1 MKLKLQHIIGICLVL
16 CGWLG
21 FASCTDE
28 SFESPR
34 EEEDNSIFLTFRTAV
49 AGAST
54 RNPDGSS
61 EADAEI
67 RQLLVV
73 IVSEEKTEESTG
85 SAGNATQWGVE
96 HSRLIT
102 KEGASIGI
110 PLSDEYTFEV
120 TTGCRKRIYLIANHN
135 GLKDADG
142 NPLGFGSNSFIPGA
156 NGIVPVEDFVFALDW
171 DKANG
176 YKYNPDEYGI
186 PMTAMYEINV
196 PAIKDLPENTDE
208 YKLGDLYVVRAA
220 TKYSFNFK
228 NTSAHRNIQVNS
240 VDIEKVITDRM
251 YLMPHVNK
259 EKDNEDGTDKY
270 WVVSD
275 KATEKKYLQNKTNS
289 WFTNREWIDWMVEE
303 EKKTNSSATLP
314 DGNEEWLT
322 DYKVP
327 VPDGETSTYNMKY
340 TDPVEV
346 PANTDKKEEKDLDFV
361 SSSQYFYLPESCS
374 QENEP
379 DEQKRQLKLQ
389 KYTLTVHTTETF
401 EGNGNKNSREKSYTA
416 PLPHLASLFRN
427 THVKVNIVFN
437 DYDVD
442 WQVDVEPYWEVKL
455 DPEFGLDVPD
465 TTTPEQPTNPDPSG
479 DNSGE

>member
-1 MKLKLQHIIGICLVL
+1 MKLKLQHIIGISLVF

-73 IVSEEKTEESTG
+73 IVSEEKTEESTE

-303 EKKTNSSATLP
+303 AKKTNGNATLP
-314 DGNEEWLT
+314 GDNEEWLT

-327 VPDGETSTYNMKY
+327 AGETSTYNMKY
-340 TDPVEV
+340 TDPVKV

-401 EGNGNKNSREKSYTA
+401 EGNGNKNSREENYTA

>member
-1 MKLKLQHIIGICLVL
+1 MKLKLQHIIGISLVF

-73 IVSEEKTEESTG
+73 IVSEEKTEESTE
-85 SAGNATQWGVE
+85 SANGKDWVVE

-102 KEGASIGI
+102 KGASIGI
-110 PLSDEYTFEV
+110 PLSDEYTFKV
-120 TTGCRKRIYLIANHN
+120 TTGCRKRIYLIANHK

-142 NPLGFGSNSFIPGA
+142 NPLDFGSSSFIPDES
-156 NGIVPVEDFVFALDW
+156 GIAQVENFVFALDW
-171 DKANG
+171 DGADG
-176 YKYNPDEYGI
+176 YKYNPGEYGI
-186 PMTAMYEINV
+186 PMTAMYEIEV
-196 PAIKDLPENTDE
+196 PARKDLRPENTDE
-208 YKLGDLYVVRAA
+208 YELGKTLYVVRAA

-240 VDIEKVITDRM
+240 VDIKDVITNRM

-259 EKDNEDGTDKY
+259 EKDNTDGTDKY
-270 WVVSD
+270 WVVPD
-275 KATEKKYLQNKTNS
+275 KATEKKYLPNKTDS
-289 WFTNREWIDWMVEE
+289 WFTNREWIDWMAAEAE
-303 EKKTNSSATLP
+303 QTNGNATLP
-314 DGNEEWLT
+314 ADNEEWLT
-322 DYKVP
+322 DYEVP
-327 VPDGETSTYNMKY
+327 EDGITCTSYNMKY
-340 TDPVEV
+340 TDPVKV
-346 PANTDKKEEKDLDFV
+346 PANTNKKEEKDLDFV
-361 SSSQYFYLPESCS
+361 SSSQYFYLPESRS
-374 QENEP
+374 QK
-379 DEQKRQLKLQ
+379 DETDELMQQE
-389 KYTLTVHTTETF
+389 YTLTIHTTETF
-401 EGNGNKNSREKSYTA
+401 KGNGDKNSREESYTDI
-416 PLPHLASLFRN
+416 LPHLASLFRN

-437 DYDVD
+437 DHDVD

-455 DPEFGLDVPD
+455 DPEFGLDDPE

-479 DNSGE
+479 GNSGE

>member
-1 MKLKLQHIIGICLVL
+1 MKLKLQHIIGISLVF

-28 SFESPR
+28 SFESLR

-61 EADAEI
+61 DADAEI

-85 SAGNATQWGVE
+85 SAGNATQWVVE

-120 TTGCRKRIYLIANHN
+120 TTGCRKRIYLIANYN

-142 NPLGFGSNSFIPGA
+142 KPLDFGNRSFRP
-156 NGIVPVEDFVFALDW
+156 NESGIVPVEDFVFALNLKD
-171 DKANG
+171 DANG

-220 TKYSFNFK
+220 TKYFFNFK

-240 VDIEKVITDRM
+240 VEIKDVITNRM

-259 EKDNEDGTDKY
+259 ETAETEGKGKY
-270 WVVSD
+270 WVVPD

-289 WFTNREWIDWMVEE
+289 WFTNREWIDWMVAEAE
-303 EKKTNSSATLP
+303 NTGSNETRQ
-314 DGNEEWLT
+314 EEWLT
-322 DYKVP
+322 DYEVP
-327 VPDGETSTYNMKY
+327 VDGVTCTSYKMQY
-340 TDPVEV
+340 TPFVEV
-346 PANTDKKEEKDLDFV
+346 PANKGEFV
-361 SSSQYFYLPESCS
+361 SSTQYFYLPESRS
-374 QENEP
+374 QENKN
-379 DEQKRQLKLQ
+379 DELKLQ

-437 DYDVD
+437 DYDVN

>member
-85 SAGNATQWGVE
+85 SAGNATQWVVE

-102 KEGASIGI
+102 KGASIGI

-120 TTGCRKRIYLIANHN
+120 TTGCRKRIYLIANHK
-135 GLKDADG
+135 GLKKDAAG
-142 NPLGFGSNSFIPGA
+142 NPLDFGSSFFIPDES
-156 NGIVPVEDFVFALDW
+156 GIAPVEDFVFALNLKD
-171 DKANG
+171 DENG

-259 EKDNEDGTDKY
+259 EADNEDGTDKY

-275 KATEKKYLQNKTNS
+275 KTNKKNYLQNKTNS
-289 WFTNREWIDWMVEE
+289 WFTNREWIDWMVVEAAE
-303 EKKTNSSATLP
+303 TNGDATLP
-314 DGNEEWLT
+314 DTGEEEWLT
-322 DYKVP
+322 DYK

-340 TDPVEV
+340 TDPVKV
-346 PANTDKKEEKDLDFV
+346 PANTDKKENLDFV
-361 SSSQYFYLPESCS
+361 SSPEYFYLPESCS

>member
-120 TTGCRKRIYLIANHN
+120 TTGCRKRIYLIANYN

-142 NPLGFGSNSFIPGA
+142 KPLDFGNRSFRP
-156 NGIVPVEDFVFALDW
+156 NESGIVPVEDFVFALNLKD
-171 DKANG
+171 DANG

-259 EKDNEDGTDKY
+259 EKDNKDETDKY
-270 WVVSD
+270 WVVLD
-275 KATEKKYLQNKTNS
+275 KATEKNYLQNKTNS
-289 WFTNREWIDWMVEE
+289 WFTNREWIDWMVDEADE
-303 EKKTNSSATLP
+303 TNGNATLP

-322 DYKVP
+322 DYDVP
-327 VPDGETSTYNMKY
+327 QPNTSEGGEEVPDNGTVSFEMKFS
-340 TDPVEV
+340 PSVEV
-346 PANTDKKEEKDLDFV
+346 PANTTNENPEV
-361 SSSQYFYLPESCS
+361 ASQYFYLPESRS
-374 QENEP
+374 RKNET
-379 DEQKRQLKLQ
+379 DELKLQ
-389 KYTLTVHTTETF
+389 EYTLTIHTTETF
-401 EGNGNKNSREKSYTA
+401 EGDGEAAENGAVSVGNEVTRSYTKT
-416 PLPHLASLFRN
+416 LPHLASLFRN

-437 DYDVD
+437 DYTLD
-442 WQVDVEPYWEVKL
+442 WQVDVEPYWEVVL
-455 DPEFGLDVPD
+455 EPEFGL
-465 TTTPEQPTNPDPSG
+465 
-479 DNSGE
+479 

>member
-120 TTGCRKRIYLIANHN
+120 TTGCRKRIYLIANYN

-142 NPLGFGSNSFIPGA
+142 KPLDFGNRSFRP
-156 NGIVPVEDFVFALDW
+156 NESGIAPVENFEFALDW
-171 DKANG
+171 SNANG

-240 VDIEKVITDRM
+240 VDIKDVITNRM

-259 EKDNEDGTDKY
+259 EKDNTDGTDKY

-275 KATEKKYLQNKTNS
+275 KTNKKNYLQNKTNS

-303 EKKTNSSATLP
+303 AGETNGNTDLP
-314 DGNEEWLT
+314 DTGEEEWLT
-322 DYKVP
+322 DYDVP
-327 VPDGETSTYNMKY
+327 NGETSTYNMKY
-340 TDPVEV
+340 TDPVKV
-346 PANTDKKEEKDLDFV
+346 PANKGEGNLDFV
-361 SSSQYFYLPESCS
+361 SSTQYFYLPESRS
-374 QENEP
+374 QIDN
-379 DEQKRQLKLQ
+379 DALMRQE
-389 KYTLTVHTTETF
+389 YTLTVHTTETF
-401 EGNGNKNSREKSYTA
+401 EGNGNKNSREKNYTA

-437 DYDVD
+437 DHNVD
-442 WQVDVEPYWEVKL
+442 WQVDVEPYWEVVL
-455 DPEFGLDVPD
+455 EPEFGLDVPD
-465 TTTPEQPTNPDPSG
+465 TTTPEQPTNPDPSS